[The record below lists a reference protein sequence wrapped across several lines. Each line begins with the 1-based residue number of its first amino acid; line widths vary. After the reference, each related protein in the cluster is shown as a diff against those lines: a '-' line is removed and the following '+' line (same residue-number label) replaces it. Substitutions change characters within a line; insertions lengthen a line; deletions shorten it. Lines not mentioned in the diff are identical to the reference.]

1 MKAMDALPKRILVDA
16 NFLVA
21 LVKPDLHEELRIR
34 QRALIEQ
41 IEAQRCTLIV
51 PMPALAEYLV
61 GADIAGVE
69 SINALE
75 RKTFVLLA
83 NFDRAAAF
91 ECATLDSAALGRGD
105 KKDGSDEAWQ
115 KVKVDR
121 QLIAIGKAN
130 GAQLIIS
137 QDKGVKTAALRSG
150 IPCLSIADLPLT
162 PDQAQRKL
170 DLPDTTK
177 RAKKPT

>member
-1 MKAMDALPKRILVDA
+1 MKGQPLPKRILVDA

-21 LVKPDLHEELRIR
+21 LVNPKLHEELRLR
-34 QRALIEQ
+34 LNSLIEQ
-41 IEAQRCTLIV
+41 IEEQRCTLIV

-61 GADIAGVE
+61 GADIAGLE

-75 RKTFVLLA
+75 RKTFVLMA
-83 NFDRAAAF
+83 SFDRAAAF
-91 ECATLDSAALGRGD
+91 ECANLDSAAIGRGD
-105 KKDGSDEAWQ
+105 KRDGSEESWQ

-121 QLIAIGKAN
+121 QLIAIGKAC
-130 GAQLIIS
+130 GAQLVIS

-150 IPCLSIADLPLT
+150 MTCLTIADLPL
-162 PDQAQRKL
+162 PPEKAQRKL

-177 RAKKPT
+177 KSKK

>member
-1 MKAMDALPKRILVDA
+1 MMGAAALPKRILVDA

-21 LVKPDLHEELRIR
+21 LVNPKLAEELRLR
-34 QRALIEQ
+34 LISLVEQ
-41 IEAQRCTLIV
+41 IEAQRCMLIV

-69 SINALE
+69 SVNALE
-75 RKTFVLLA
+75 RKAYVMMA

-105 KKDGSDEAWQ
+105 KKDGSEAAWQ

-137 QDKGVKTAALRSG
+137 ADKGVKNAALRAG
-150 IPCLSIADLPLT
+150 LPCLSIAELPLS
-162 PDQAQRKL
+162 PDKAQRKL
-170 DLPDTTK
+170 DLLETG
-177 RAKKPT
+177 KKQPPSR

>member
-1 MKAMDALPKRILVDA
+1 MIGAPALPKRILVDA

-21 LVKPDLHEELRIR
+21 LVNPKLHEELRLR
-34 QRALIEQ
+34 MSTLIEQ
-41 IEAQRCTLIV
+41 IEAQKCTLIV

-69 SINALE
+69 SINVLE
-75 RKTFVLLA
+75 RKTYVFMA

-91 ECATLDSAALGRGD
+91 ECATLDSAAIGRGD
-105 KKDGSDEAWQ
+105 KRDGSEENWQ

-121 QLIAIGKAN
+121 QLIAIGKSN

-137 QDKGVKTAALRSG
+137 QDKGVRNTALRVGMS
-150 IPCLSIADLPLT
+150 CLSIADLPLSQ
-162 PDQAQRKL
+162 DRAQRKL
-170 DLPDTTK
+170 DLPEPSK
-177 RAKKPT
+177 NNKS

>member
-1 MKAMDALPKRILVDA
+1 MKAYATLPKRILVDA

-21 LVKPDLHEELRIR
+21 LVNPKFHEELRLR
-34 QRALIEQ
+34 LSAFIEQ
-41 IEAQRCTLIV
+41 VEAQRCTLIV

-69 SINALE
+69 SVNVLE
-75 RKTFVLLA
+75 RKSYVLMA

-105 KKDGSDEAWQ
+105 KKDGSEEAWQ

-137 QDKGVKTAALRSG
+137 QDKGVKNAALRSG
-150 IPCLSIADLPLT
+150 MECLSIAELPLP
-162 PDQAQRKL
+162 PDKAQRNL

-177 RAKKPT
+177 KTKK